1 MQTKYKPGKNLTWS
15 PQGWLLNAPKT
26 QQNSANLNAPVKLSF
41 TQISQSV
48 QDTIRDAN
56 TVKEEITDSVEKQ
69 KLIDQIKLLRSAAA
83 QFVSAGQAY
92 NSSPTNSNE
101 TKMNDAEIIMGR
113 CNNIV
118 VELMEAHS
126 KGTIGCSFEWIRSP
140 KRRIYSSDCTAVLSR
155 F

>member
-1 MQTKYKPGKNLTWS
+1 
-15 PQGWLLNAPKT
+15 
-26 QQNSANLNAPVKLSF
+26 VKLTF

-56 TVKEEITDSVEKQ
+56 AVKEEITDSVEKQ
-69 KLIDQIKLLRSAAA
+69 KLVDQIKLLRSAAA
-83 QFVSAGQAY
+83 QFVQAGQAY
-92 NSSPTNSNE
+92 NSQPTNANE

-118 VELMEAHS
+118 VDLMEAHS
-126 KGTIGCSFEWIRSP
+126 KGVLVAVCMPESAFLLFLLSLILFYHCLRDFVVFLSFFFLLFI
-140 KRRIYSSDCTAVLSR
+140 CL